1 MKKICY
7 TLAFLIMTAALIA
20 AWSEKPLEE
29 LENNIVRLHII
40 AAGDGERDQ
49 ELKLMVRDSIQHL
62 AAERGRLPSAAEME
76 LTANS
81 VLKKEGVKYGARVTM
96 GKFYIT
102 RRSYG
107 SFTLPYGRYTAAR
120 VELGPAC
127 GKNWW
132 CVLSPPLCFTSSSF
146 DTEDTLDGYVSSSTE
161 KIIEDGDINIKF
173 RALELIS
180 RLKQK
185 TEQRKAGK

>member
-7 TLAFLIMTAALIA
+7 TVAFLLMTAVLIT
-20 AWSEKPLEE
+20 AWSEKPLNE

-40 AAGDGERDQ
+40 AASDDARDQ
-49 ELKLMVRDSIQHL
+49 ELKLMVRDSILDL
-62 AAERGRLPSAAEME
+62 AAEKGRLPSAAEME

-81 VLKKEGVKYGARVTM
+81 VLKKECVKYGARVTM

-120 VELGPAC
+120 VELGKAC

-146 DTEDTLDGYVSSSTE
+146 ETDDTLDGYVSSDTE
-161 KIIEDGDINIKF
+161 RIIESGEINIKF
-173 RALELIS
+173 RTLEFIS
-180 RLKQK
+180 RLKQISGEHK
-185 TEQRKAGK
+185 SKK